1 MTVKHP
7 LNLKLKH
14 IRWRNAAYHF
24 VAENGP
30 STIERIFENL
40 TNKLQPKSKQS
51 ASQLLRR
58 DERFTHYY
66 AETKG
71 IASFVQSTGEQ
82 YKVLTFEVEG

>member
-30 STIERIFENL
+30 STIERIFESL
-40 TNKLQPKSKQS
+40 
-51 ASQLLRR
+51 
-58 DERFTHYY
+58 
-66 AETKG
+66 
-71 IASFVQSTGEQ
+71 STGEQ

>member
-1 MTVKHP
+1 MTVAHP

-24 VAENGP
+24 VVENGP

-40 TNKLQPKSKQS
+40 TNKLQPKNNRA

-58 DERFTHYY
+58 DERFIHYY
-66 AETKG
+66 TETNG
-71 IASFVQSTGEQ
+71 VTSHIQPTGGQ
-82 YKVLTFEVEG
+82 YKTLTFEVEG